1 MDQNLSVLVEAKD
14 EYQGIMVTVMMEPMI
29 KVFHEMFMESQR
41 MSKGRKVLQM
51 FQTLLKEVPSWSN
64 TMSRTRASEI
74 EGTYSSFSELLA
86 AVLVSNVKILSAVRI
101 QAGNRKLSLKLPTN
115 DVFIQ
120 TVYNNAAKD
129 LYDDPYVFTTSQS
142 EYERNKQLDHRFRKV
157 ILDTIKQSIPVQ
169 EILTTYM
176 TPQESGGAELD
187 VEESEP
193 VDDDDLEQN
202 YGEEKPEGEGEG
214 EGLDGG
220 VPSPPPLDEY
230 PNGAPVD
237 ASEEVKDIGE
247 NNEEEPESDPSNI
260 PFETEVGAKSIPTT
274 DTPEEDDED
283 ESFFDDAPDTRTK
296 KPRYI

>member
-51 FQTLLKEVPSWSN
+51 FQSLLKEVPSWSN

-101 QAGNRKLSLKLPTN
+101 QSGNRKLSLKLPTN

-142 EYERNKQLDHRFRKV
+142 EYERNKQLDQRFRKI

-169 EILTTYM
+169 EILSTYM
-176 TPQESGGAELD
+176 TPQESGGNELD

-193 VDDDDLEQN
+193 VDDDDLEQS
-202 YGEEKPEGEGEG
+202 YGEEKQEGEGEVESG
-214 EGLDGG
+214 EDGG
-220 VPSPPPLDEY
+220 IPSPPPLDEY

-237 ASEEVKDIGE
+237 APEEIRD
-247 NNEEEPESDPSNI
+247 EEETPEVESDPSGV
-260 PFETEVGAKSIPTT
+260 PFETEVGVKTIPTS
-274 DTPEEDDED
+274 DTPEEDDGD
-283 ESFFDDAPDTRTK
+283 DSFFDDAPDARTK

>member
-51 FQTLLKEVPSWSN
+51 FQSLLKEVPSWSN

-101 QAGNRKLSLKLPTN
+101 QSGNRKLSLKLPTN

-142 EYERNKQLDHRFRKV
+142 EYERNKQLEQRFRKI

-176 TPQESGGAELD
+176 TPQESGGNELD

-193 VDDDDLEQN
+193 VDDDDLEQS
-202 YGEEKPEGEGEG
+202 YGEEKQEGEEESGD
-214 EGLDGG
+214 LDGG

-230 PNGAPVD
+230 PNGPPVD
-237 ASEEVKDIGE
+237 APEEVKGD
-247 NNEEEPESDPSNI
+247 EEEPEIDPSSV
-260 PFETEVGAKSIPTT
+260 PFETEVGVKTIPTS

-283 ESFFDDAPDTRTK
+283 ENLFDDAPDARIK
-296 KPRYI
+296 KPQYI

>member
-14 EYQGIMVTVMMEPMI
+14 EYQNIMVTVMLEPMI

-74 EGTYSSFSELLA
+74 EGTYSSFGELLA

-129 LYDDPYVFTTSQS
+129 LYDDPYVFTASQS
-142 EYERNKQLDHRFRKV
+142 EYERNKQLEQRFRKV

-169 EILTTYM
+169 EILATYM
-176 TPQESGGAELD
+176 TTQESGGNELD

-193 VDDDDLEQN
+193 VDDDDLEQS
-202 YGEEKPEGEGEG
+202 YPEHKEETI
-214 EGLDGG
+214 DDSI
-220 VPSPPPLDEY
+220 PSQPPLDEY
-230 PNGAPVD
+230 PSGAPVQ
-237 ASEEVKDIGE
+237 EEVSEQVQEYE
-247 NNEEEPESDPSNI
+247 NENEENEEDPSNV
-260 PFETEVGAKSIPTT
+260 PLETEVGVKTIPTK
-274 DTPEEDDED
+274 DTPEEDD
-283 ESFFDDAPDTRTK
+283 SFFDDAPDTRTK
-296 KPRYI
+296 KPQYI

>member
-14 EYQGIMVTVMMEPMI
+14 EYQNIMVTVMTEPMI
-29 KVFHEMFMESQR
+29 KVFHEMFMEAQR

-51 FQTLLKEVPSWSN
+51 FQSLLKEVPSWSN

-74 EGTYSSFSELLA
+74 ESTYSSFGELLA

-129 LYDDPYVFTTSQS
+129 LYDDPYVFTATQS
-142 EYERNKQLDHRFRKV
+142 EYERNKQLDDRFRK
-157 ILDTIKQSIPVQ
+157 IIIQTIKQSIPVQ
-169 EILTTYM
+169 EILSTYM

-187 VEESEP
+187 VEESDP
-193 VDDDDLEQN
+193 VDDDDLEQS
-202 YGEEKPEGEGEG
+202 YVEEKPEGEEG
-214 EGLDGG
+214 EATEGG

-237 ASEEVKDIGE
+237 EASEELKDIGE
-247 NNEEEPESDPSNI
+247 DNEESTEPDPSNV
-260 PFETEVGAKSIPTT
+260 PFETEVGVKSIPTT

-283 ESFFDDAPDTRTK
+283 ESLFDDAPDARTK
-296 KPRYI
+296 KPQDI

>member
-14 EYQGIMVTVMMEPMI
+14 EYQNIMVTVMLEPMI

-74 EGTYSSFSELLA
+74 EGTYSSFGELLA

-142 EYERNKQLDHRFRKV
+142 EYERNKQLEQRFRKI

-169 EILTTYM
+169 EILSTYM
-176 TPQESGGAELD
+176 TPQESGGNELD

-193 VDDDDLEQN
+193 VDDDDLEQSYN
-202 YGEEKPEGEGEG
+202 TEENPEHKEETI
-214 EGLDGG
+214 EDGI
-220 VPSPPPLDEY
+220 PSQPPLDEY
-230 PNGAPVD
+230 PTGAPVQ
-237 ASEEVKDIGE
+237 EEVSEQVEEYE
-247 NNEEEPESDPSNI
+247 NENEEDPSNV
-260 PFETEVGAKSIPTT
+260 PLETEVGVKTIPTK
-274 DTPEEDDED
+274 DTPEEDDD
-283 ESFFDDAPDTRTK
+283 SFFDDAPDARTK
-296 KPRYI
+296 KTQYI

>member
-29 KVFHEMFMESQR
+29 KVFHEMFMEAQR

-64 TMSRTRASEI
+64 TMSRTRSSEI

-129 LYDDPYVFTTSQS
+129 LYDDPYVFTASQS
-142 EYERNKQLDHRFRKV
+142 EYERNKQLEQRFRKI

-187 VEESEP
+187 VEESDP

-202 YGEEKPEGEGEG
+202 YGEEKPEEEGESG
-214 EGLDGG
+214 DLDGG
-220 VPSPPPLDEY
+220 VPSPPQLDEY

-247 NNEEEPESDPSNI
+247 NIEEEPESDPSNV
-260 PFETEVGAKSIPTT
+260 PFETEVGMKSIPTQ
-274 DTPEEDDED
+274 DVPEEDDED
-283 ESFFDDAPDTRTK
+283 ESFFDDAPDARTK

>member
-64 TMSRTRASEI
+64 TMSRTRSSEI

-129 LYDDPYVFTTSQS
+129 LYDDPYVFTASQS
-142 EYERNKQLDHRFRKV
+142 EYERNKQLEQRFRKI

-187 VEESEP
+187 VEESDP

-202 YGEEKPEGEGEG
+202 YGEEKPEEEGESG
-214 EGLDGG
+214 DLDGG

-230 PNGAPVD
+230 LNGAPVD

-247 NNEEEPESDPSNI
+247 NIEEEPESDPSNV
-260 PFETEVGAKSIPTT
+260 PFETEVGMKSIPTQ
-274 DTPEEDDED
+274 DVPEEDDED
-283 ESFFDDAPDTRTK
+283 ESFFDDAPDARTK